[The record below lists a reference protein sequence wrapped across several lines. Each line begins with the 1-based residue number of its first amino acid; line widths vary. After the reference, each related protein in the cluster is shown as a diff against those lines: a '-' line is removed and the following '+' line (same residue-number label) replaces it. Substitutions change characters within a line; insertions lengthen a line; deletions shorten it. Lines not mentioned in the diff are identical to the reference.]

1 MKTFALH
8 PKMLTLQGVFYP
20 TGYAFIMFPEAGQAE
35 QAARELEEQG
45 FDRQAIMLLTPEE
58 ILREIGKVDGD
69 SDFML
74 PSVGTEGATVQKYV
88 ALAREGQHALMVHA
102 PSEKETER
110 VMAVVRKQPFSYA
123 QKYHMLAMED
133 LE

>member
-1 MKTFALH
+1 
-8 PKMLTLQGVFYP
+8 MLTLQGVFYP

-35 QAARELEEQG
+35 KAARELEDQG
-45 FDRQAIMLLTPEE
+45 FDRQAIMLLTPED
-58 ILREIGKVDGD
+58 ILREIGKVNGD